1 MRTNEWWEHKLVP
14 ALIPFYG
21 AALVAGRPILPLLP
35 SIGLLLVAV
44 IPGAAYVSIVNDA
57 TDRSADLAAG
67 KTNRLETFSTSAILA
82 LVSITAGL
90 GTGFAYLWRDDTPLV
105 GIYVAAWISFT
116 LYSVPPFRLKER
128 GLWGV
133 VADAAGAHLCPALV
147 AALLAGRAMQSP
159 VNTVWLIAI
168 ALWSFGYGLRGILWH
183 QLKDRDNDVATGTD
197 TFAAQRPRSHTELYA
212 AILVF
217 PIELAGLALIVILV
231 GGLLPLLLLA
241 VHALI
246 VAARIRFRRIYPS
259 LVGEKRGDQVVLQDY
274 YELFLP
280 IALLLSSAIR
290 HPADGTLIVLHLIAF
305 RRRPAIVARDAW
317 ALGRIAAR
325 ATLRRLS
332 RPDL

>member
-1 MRTNEWWEHKLVP
+1 M
-14 ALIPFYG
+14 
-21 AALVAGRPILPLLP
+21 P

-67 KTNRLETFSTSAILA
+67 KTNQLATFSTLAILA
-82 LVSITAGL
+82 LVLITAGF
-90 GTGFAYLWRDDTPLV
+90 GTGFAYLWRGDTPLV
-105 GIYVAAWISFT
+105 SIYAAAWISFT

-159 VNTVWLIAI
+159 VMTIWLIAI

-183 QLKDRDNDVATGTD
+183 QLNDRENDVATGTD

-217 PIELAGLALIVILV
+217 PIELVGLVLILILV
-231 GGLLPLLLLA
+231 GGFLSLLLLA

-246 VAARIRFRRIYPS
+246 VAARMRFRQLYPA
-259 LVGEKRGDQVVLQDY
+259 LVGGKRGGQVILQDY

-280 IALLLSSAIR
+280 LALLLSSALR
-290 HPADGTLIVLHLIAF
+290 HPADGALIVLHLIVFPQRA
-305 RRRPAIVARDAW
+305 AIVARDAF

-332 RPDL
+332 RPDFRRD